1 MLEHEHGPDA
11 VTRSAIERQRVAE
24 VMTSYALACDE
35 RDGATLE
42 RLFHPEA
49 TASYDVDADLSGGPA
64 IAQWVLE
71 ATAHLCWQQHGMR
84 VMRVEVDGDR
94 ATGVAYLTSHQ
105 VARATPDTTL
115 MMNSRYDMDL
125 RLVDGEWRIWSLRL
139 VVGTVEHRPIDLGR
153 LVPAPEAE
161 VAHV

>member
-1 MLEHEHGPDA
+1 MLNHDHGADA
-11 VTRSAIERQRVAE
+11 VTRAAVERQRVAE

-35 RDGATLE
+35 SDGATLTS
-42 RLFHPEA
+42 LFLPEA

-71 ATAHLCWQQHGMR
+71 ATAHLRWQQHGIR

-105 VARATPDTTL
+105 VAAATPDTAL

-125 RLVDGEWRIWSLRL
+125 QLLDGEWRIRSLRL
-139 VVGTVEHRPIDLGR
+139 VVGTVEHRPIALGR
-153 LVPAPEAE
+153 LVPSPEAE
-161 VAHV
+161 AAHA